1 MMVKRFVLFALVFAT
16 LLCACSD
23 DDLLPG
29 GEDVGSDV
37 YGGKLKEIVL
47 PAGMDGFQQSSFV
60 LVMRA
65 GNGSVVKRAGTHTR
79 IDGVSKL
86 TLNEG
91 LKAGEY
97 RLMYLADNEAESD
110 DGTGY
115 GLGCRIRVNT
125 GETSAEVID
134 KYDSDFQMFGSG
146 SKADPFVISSSSHLE
161 RLRDITNSQNT
172 NTLLKAT
179 TCFRQF
185 CDIDL
190 EMPSFEAHKMYGW
203 EPIGS
208 QNVCPFRGTYDG
220 NGRKIKGLWIAR
232 NRTCGVGL
240 FGHTESA
247 TICNVVLVNADI
259 DGEFAVGSIVGA
271 AVTRGDRR
279 SMTYLLKCTTTGG
292 SVTGAAG
299 SAGIG
304 GLVGLVDPYASVMI
318 DSCYNNGTEVR
329 GGYGVG
335 GILGTGSLFS
345 ATSIRSSCNTGS
357 VTSEYTGCGGIVG
370 TCDTL
375 MMVSCENRGAI
386 AGSTMF
392 NANGSDTENG
402 FLGTGGIVGGTGP
415 AFICT
420 SHNYSSVSGHEG
432 VGGIAGSSCA
442 SVDLGYCNNI
452 VMKSCGNEG
461 AVSGYSSVGGVC
473 GEGQFG
479 GVTVYN
485 TGSVTATANDAV
497 VGGIVGNTSVS
508 LVHDAIN
515 TGKITAT
522 HADCVGGVVGKT
534 TWGTLFS
541 SQNAGEITTNA
552 KYVGGVVALAGS
564 QTVVSYCSNMGT
576 ITNTGSGPTG
586 GIVGEVGDPN
596 NWTMKKTFNCIVGAV
611 EVVLGVFSVGLA
623 ETGPE
628 TVERT
633 HRFEIVLQIE
643 NWEKIHKAAHAIEL
657 GFDASTLIYDW
668 VDKSL
673 ALNSYLSNEEREH
686 LRAIII
692 NEATER
698 DNTTVAVI
706 HSLRQTAFGSVELF
720 EGLEHA
726 SVDAYFGNLEGVMD
740 TYHSSDSDRE
750 AFNYYMCE
758 EREARAK
765 DVSRLKKPLA
775 IFHTIVGC
783 ATLVVSTT
791 AFVAGLFVAPEG
803 TPALW
808 LGVIGGVSTTVG
820 GINAIAENCD
830 DYQSN
835 VISVTQ
841 CANMGKVSADAADAV
856 GGIIGHLQQFGFV
869 ADCLNSGEY
878 VGSKHRGG
886 GLVGRSDSQSEVQCC
901 LSVGSGWLYPFCETK
916 HVTTLKDVYFLS
928 EAFPDETYH
937 PSTSMYLNQVG
948 QPFYYPRS
956 WHFDDSFNTWSV
968 TGGTGCFPVPKSCKM
983 QKSSYK

>member
-1 MMVKRFVLFALVFAT
+1 MMVKRFVFLAITFVALF
-16 LLCACSD
+16 CACSD
-23 DDLLPG
+23 EELLPD
-29 GEDVGSDV
+29 GENVGSDV
-37 YGGKLKEIVL
+37 YGGRLKEIVL
-47 PAGMDGFQQSSFV
+47 PNGMDGFRQSSFV
-60 LVMRA
+60 LVMRS
-65 GNGSVVKRAGTHTR
+65 GTGSVVKRSGTHTR

-91 LKAGEY
+91 LKAGDY
-97 RLMYLADNEAESD
+97 RLMYLADSEEESD

-115 GLGCRIRVNT
+115 GLGCRIRVSSN
-125 GETSAEVID
+125 ETTAEIID
-134 KYDSDFQMFGSG
+134 NYNSDFQLYGSG
-146 SKADPFVISSSSHLE
+146 SKADPFVISSATHLA

-172 NTLLKAT
+172 NTLLKDT

-190 EMPSFEAHKMYGW
+190 EMPSFEAHKQYGW
-203 EPIGS
+203 EPIGN
-208 QNVCPFRGTYDG
+208 QNVCPFRGVYDG
-220 NGRKIKGLWIAR
+220 NKRKIKGLWIVR

-247 TICNVVLVNADI
+247 TICNVVLVNADV

-292 SVTGAAG
+292 SVSGAAG

-304 GLVGLVDPYASVMI
+304 GLVGLVDPNASVMI

-345 ATSIRSSCNTGS
+345 TTSIRSSCNTGN
-357 VTSEYTGCGGIVG
+357 VTSEYTGCGGIAG
-370 TCDTL
+370 SCDTL

-386 AGSTMF
+386 AGSTMY

-420 SHNYSSVSGHEG
+420 SHNYGAVSGHVG

-442 SVDLGYCNNI
+442 SADLGYCNNI

-479 GVTVYN
+479 GVALYN
-485 TGSVTATANDAV
+485 TGAVTATAHDAI

-508 LVHDAIN
+508 VVHDAIN

-552 KYVGGVVALAGS
+552 NYAGGVVALAGS
-564 QTVVSYCSNMGT
+564 QTVINYCSNMGN

-586 GIVGEVGDPN
+586 GIVGEVGDPRKWKIKN
-596 NWTMKKTFNCIVGAV
+596 TINCIVGAV

-628 TVERT
+628 AVERT
-633 HRFEIVLQIE
+633 HRFEIVLEIE
-643 NWEKIHKAAHAIEL
+643 NWEKIHKVAHVIEI
-657 GFDASTLIYDW
+657 GFDAVTLIADW
-668 VDKSL
+668 LDKSL
-673 ALNSYLSNEEREH
+673 SLAFYLSKEEREH

-692 NEATER
+692 SEATER
-698 DNTTVAVI
+698 DNTTVARI
-706 HSLRQTAFGSVELF
+706 HSLRQTAFGNVELF
-720 EGLEHA
+720 AGLDHE
-726 SVDAYFGNLEGVMD
+726 SVDSYFANLEDVMD

-750 AFNYYMCE
+750 AFNYYLCE

-765 DVSRLKKPLA
+765 DVTKFKKALA
-775 IFHTIVGC
+775 IIHTIVGVS
-783 ATLVVSTT
+783 TLAISTT
-791 AFVAGLFVAPEG
+791 AFVASFFVAPEG
-803 TPALW
+803 TAAIW
-808 LGVIGGVSTTVG
+808 VGVAGGLSTTVG

-830 DYQSN
+830 DYQEN

-841 CANMGKVSADAADAV
+841 CANMGNVSADASDNV
-856 GGIIGHLQQFGFV
+856 GGIIGHLQQLGFV
-869 ADCLNSGEY
+869 ADCLNTGAY
-878 VGSKHRGG
+878 VGSKHRGA
-886 GLVGRSDSQSEVQCC
+886 GLVGRSDSHSSLQCC
-901 LSVGSGWLYPFCETK
+901 LSIGSGWLSPIFDIE
-916 HVTTLKDVYFLS
+916 HLTTLSDVYFLR
-928 EAFPDETYH
+928 EAFPDEIYYE
-937 PSTSMYLNQVG
+937 STSMSLSQLC
-948 QPFYYPRS
+948 QPSHYPRS
-956 WHFDDSFNTWSV
+956 WHFNDSFNTWSLA
-968 TGGTGCFPVPKSCKM
+968 GIKGSFPVPKSCKM